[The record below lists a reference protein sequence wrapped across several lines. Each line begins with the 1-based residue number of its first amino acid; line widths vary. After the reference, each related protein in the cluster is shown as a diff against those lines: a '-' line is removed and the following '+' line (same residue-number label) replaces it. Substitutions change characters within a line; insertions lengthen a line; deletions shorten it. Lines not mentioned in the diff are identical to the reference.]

1 MGKKYDITG
10 MSCAA
15 CSARV
20 ESAVRSVA
28 GVKSCSVSLLTNS
41 MTVDGGEEERIISAV
56 RGAGYGI
63 VPHTDD
69 SYEVDK
75 AGKREIRK
83 IIVRLILSVA
93 LSLPLMYLSM
103 GHVMWSFPL
112 PQFVSGNEF
121 LIALLQ
127 LILALAVMGVNYK
140 FFVKGTLGVIHLAPN
155 MDTLVSLGSL
165 ASFGWSVWVFIK
177 IASGGYAGASHGHG
191 ALGELYFESAAMIL
205 TLITVGKLLE
215 AVAKGKT
222 TSAIKD
228 LVALTPKT
236 VTVLRDGVET
246 VILSKEVTRG
256 DTFIVRPGESIGAD
270 GTVLEGGGSV
280 DESSLTGE
288 SVPSEKL
295 VGSPVYA
302 ATVNKEGYLV
312 CRAEKVGG
320 DTVMSEVIR
329 LVENAS
335 TSKAPIAKVA
345 DRVALFFVPAVIL
358 IAIITT
364 VVWLFVN
371 KSCDFAY
378 NLGYALERGISV
390 LVISCPCA
398 LGLATPVAI
407 MSGTGIGAKGGALFK
422 SAESIEALGK
432 VKTVIFDKT
441 GTLTTG
447 VMSVSEVKPY
457 SISNEELISI
467 ALSVEEKSEH
477 PIARAIVEFGKEFGA
492 KVLPTSDFVSTSGIG
507 VRATC
512 GGEQILA
519 TGFNKVCEII
529 EPSAEV
535 KADFERMS
543 SEGKTPI
550 FFIGRDK
557 LLGVIAVSDAPRLD
571 AGKTVKALTDMG
583 IRCVMLTGDN
593 KRCANAVAE
602 RIGGIEVIPEVMP
615 ADKERIVREKMA
627 SGGVCMVG
635 DGINDAP
642 ALAAATVGIAM
653 GSGTDIAIESAD
665 VVISA
670 KNLSVVAGAVRLS
683 RKTLLTIKEN
693 LFWAFI
699 YNVIGI
705 PIAAGVFIFAGI
717 KLTPMFGALAM
728 SFSSVTV
735 VLNALRLNARRIF
748 DKPDAKI
755 PKTAEK
761 PDKTNNFTVKE
772 EEKMEKIFNVK
783 GMMCPHC
790 EAHVVKAVSAI
801 PGVESC
807 TASHKEEKVT
817 VILNGEVGDAEIIK
831 VITDEGYTVV

>member
-20 ESAVRSVA
+20 ESAVKSVA

-63 VPHTDD
+63 LPHRD
-69 SYEVDK
+69 SSSDIDN
-75 AGKREIRK
+75 ASKREIRAM
-83 IIVRLILSVA
+83 IVRLILSVA

-103 GHVMWSFPL
+103 GHVMWDFPL
-112 PQFVSGNEF
+112 PAFMSANEF
-121 LIALLQ
+121 LIALIQ

-165 ASFGWSVWVFIK
+165 ASFGWSVWVFIR
-177 IASGGYAGASHGHG
+177 IASGGYVGASHGHG

-228 LVALTPKT
+228 LINLTPKT
-236 VTVLRDGVET
+236 VTVIRDGVEM

-270 GTVLEGGGSV
+270 GTVLEGAGSV

-288 SVPSEKL
+288 SVPSEKAPGL
-295 VGSPVYA
+295 PVYA

-312 CRAEKVGG
+312 CRAEKVGA
-320 DTVMSEVIR
+320 DTLMSEVIR

-358 IAIITT
+358 IALITT

-371 KSCDFAY
+371 KSYDFAY

-447 VMSVSEVKPY
+447 IMAVSEVKPY
-457 SISNEELISI
+457 TVSNEELLSV
-467 ALSVEEKSEH
+467 ALSLEEKSEH
-477 PIARAIVEFGKEFGA
+477 PIAKAIVEFANNSGA
-492 KVLPTSDFVSTSGIG
+492 TKIPVTDFTSMTG
-507 VRATC
+507 VGVCATVD
-512 GGEQILA
+512 EAKIFA
-519 TGFNKVCEII
+519 TNFNKASEITELGI
-529 EPSAEV
+529 EV
-535 KADFERMS
+535 KEDYERMS
-543 SEGKTPI
+543 AEGKTPI

-557 LLGVIAVSDAPRLD
+557 LLGVIAVSDTPRDD
-571 AGKTVKALTDMG
+571 AKKTVKALSDMG
-583 IRCVMLTGDN
+583 IKCIMLTGDN

-602 RIGGIEVIPEVMP
+602 KIGNLEIIPELMP
-615 ADKERIVREKMA
+615 ADKERIVRERMA

-642 ALAAATVGIAM
+642 ALTAATVGIAM

-670 KNLSVVAGAVRLS
+670 KNLSVVAGAIKLS

-705 PIAAGVFIFAGI
+705 PIAAGVFIFAGV

-748 DKPDAKI
+748 DKPESKI
-755 PKTAEK
+755 QKIAEK
-761 PDKTNNFTVKE
+761 QDKTNNFTVKE
-772 EEKMEKIFNVK
+772 QEKMEKIFNVK

-801 PGVESC
+801 SGVESC

-817 VILNGEVGDAEIIK
+817 VILGANVSDAEIIK

>member
-1 MGKKYDITG
+1 MSKKYDITG

-20 ESAVRSVA
+20 ESAVKSVG

-41 MTVDGGEEERIISAV
+41 MTVEGGDEERIMYAV
-56 RGAGYGI
+56 RSAGYGI
-63 VPHTDD
+63 CVH
-69 SYEVDK
+69 K
-75 AGKREIRK
+75 ADTSAGEDTYKKEIR
-83 IIVRLILSVA
+83 IMIVRLVLSAA
-93 LSLPLMYLSM
+93 LSFPLMYLSM
-103 GHVMWSFPL
+103 GHVMWDFPL
-112 PQFVSGNEF
+112 PQFLSENEF
-121 LIALLQ
+121 LIALIQ
-127 LILALAVMGVNYK
+127 LILTLAVMGVNYK
-140 FFVKGTLGVIHLAPN
+140 FFVKGALGVIHLSPN
-155 MDTLVSLGSL
+155 MDTLVSLGSI

-177 IASGGYAGASHGHG
+177 IANGGYSGASHGHG

-222 TSAIKD
+222 TSAIKS
-228 LVALTPKT
+228 LINLTPKT
-236 VTVLRDGVET
+236 VTVIRDGEEI

-256 DTFIVRPGESIGAD
+256 DTFVVRPGDAIGAD
-270 GTVLEGGGSV
+270 GVVIDGWGSV

-288 SVPSEKL
+288 SVPSEKA
-295 VGSPVYA
+295 VGSKVYA

-312 CRAEKVGG
+312 CRAEKVGE
-320 DTVMSEVIR
+320 DTVMSEVVR

-358 IAIITT
+358 IAAITT
-364 VVWLFVN
+364 AVWLIVN
-371 KSCDFAY
+371 KSYDFAY

-447 VMSVSEVKPY
+447 VMSVGEVKVY
-457 SISNEELISI
+457 GSETDELLSY
-467 ALSVEEKSEH
+467 ALSVEQMSEH
-477 PIARAIVEFGKEFGA
+477 PIARAIVAYARGAGA
-492 KVLPTSDFVSTSGIG
+492 KAVSTTDFVSMAGAG
-507 VRATC
+507 VSATV
-512 GGEQILA
+512 GGKRILA
-519 TGFNKVCEII
+519 LSRNKANGQVQIPPE
-529 EPSAEV
+529 
-535 KADFERMS
+535 ADLDAERMS
-543 SEGKTPI
+543 AEGKTPI
-550 FFIGRDK
+550 FFIGDGE
-557 LLGVIAVSDAPRLD
+557 LIGIIAVSDDVRPD
-571 AGKTVKALTDMG
+571 ATKTVKALNDMG
-583 IRCVMLTGDN
+583 IKCVMLTGDN
-593 KRCANAVAE
+593 RRCAAAVAE
-602 RIGGIEVIPEVMP
+602 KIGNIDVISEVMP
-615 ADKERIVREKMA
+615 SDKERVVRERMKN
-627 SGGVCMVG
+627 GGVCMVG

-642 ALAAATVGIAM
+642 ALTAATVGIAM

-728 SFSSVTV
+728 SLSSVTV
-735 VLNALRLNARRIF
+735 VLNALRLNMRRIF
-748 DKPDAKI
+748 YRENI
-755 PKTAEK
+755 KTVKTDEK
-761 PDKTNNFTVKE
+761 QDKTNNFTIKE

-801 PGVESC
+801 SGVASC
-807 TASHKEEKVT
+807 TASHKDEKVT
-817 VILNGEVGDAEIIK
+817 VILESSVSDDAIIAA
-831 VITDEGYTVV
+831 ITEAGYTVL